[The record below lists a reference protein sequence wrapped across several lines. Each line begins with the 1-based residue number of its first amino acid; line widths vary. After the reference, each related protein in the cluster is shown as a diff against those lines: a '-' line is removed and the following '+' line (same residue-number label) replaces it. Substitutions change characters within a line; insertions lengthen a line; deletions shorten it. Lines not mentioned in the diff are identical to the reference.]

1 VGCQKL
7 IEGGEI
13 VCRRIAISAVDLNP
27 KIVAYYKLSVE
38 RGVVVTAVMR
48 NSQAAVSGIQP
59 ADTIIRLGALD
70 INNVGDLI
78 KVMNAPDV
86 GDVVDTDLVGKPRLS
101 GQTTLARRRPSSPPP
116 EAHALTGVVVA
127 DVTRVSF
134 WT

>member
-1 VGCQKL
+1 
-7 IEGGEI
+7 
-13 VCRRIAISAVDLNP
+13 
-27 KIVAYYKLSVE
+27 
-38 RGVVVTAVMR
+38 MR

-134 WT
+134 WTGSVAILASALLRADSNVYNLCSFLRVTSFSFTI